1 MSLEMLLADDDMHDC
16 VVICKNDRAPA
27 LAAMEK
33 GSSRWVQLQEA
44 ADSNAKRMKL
54 MMQHVFGKLPPAAG
68 GRDRRWVAKARGGAG
83 GGACGSELRVLV
95 ECTATS
101 RARSSA

>member
-44 ADSNAKRMKL
+44 ADSNTKRMK
-54 MMQHVFGKLPPAAG
+54 
-68 GRDRRWVAKARGGAG
+68 
-83 GGACGSELRVLV
+83 RVM
-95 ECTATS
+95 
-101 RARSSA
+101 